1 MTDDLA
7 AKIQDLLGDAEIG
20 PQLKG
25 LIGGAG
31 ASGGLDIGALLGQ
44 LQANPDLLAKVQ
56 AALGDVDLGGALA
69 GLTGGAIPGAGGID
83 LRGLGGSLGG
93 MLGGDTKG

>member
-7 AKIQDLLGDAEIG
+7 AKLQGLLGDADLG

-31 ASGGLDIGALLGQ
+31 AGGDLDVGGLLGK
-44 LQANPDLLAKVQ
+44 LQGNPDLLAKVQ
-56 AALGDVDLGGALA
+56 AALGNVDLGSAIA
-69 GLTGGAIPGAGGID
+69 GLTGGDSPGAGGID
-83 LRGLGGSLGG
+83 LGGLGDTLGG
-93 MLGGDTKG
+93 ILGDRAKG